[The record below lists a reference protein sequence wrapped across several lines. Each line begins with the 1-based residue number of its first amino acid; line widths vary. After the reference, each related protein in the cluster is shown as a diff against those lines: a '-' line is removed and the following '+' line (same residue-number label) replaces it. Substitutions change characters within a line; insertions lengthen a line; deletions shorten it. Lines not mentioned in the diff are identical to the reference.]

1 MTKAQSSNRWRCIRR
16 GISSADREAEKY
28 NDECCWTLSLCV
40 LANGMVKTAY
50 ELMLLIF
57 CSSFLLLICCTV
69 VPESISGIH
78 LCQLGDTK
86 KDERKLSEEKSKS
99 ELQSTT
105 AFLLTIHFIHSL
117 SAVVIIKAR
126 ICFFLLTQ
134 TTQMVDCVSQLLSL
148 GHLILL
154 PALSAF
160 VSSGQTRQMP
170 LAIALLRPSTLAL
183 KADRRQILQFVFTFW
198 APFPR
203 SRGYL
208 FYSRLPT
215 TRKAEK
221 YPLY

>member
-134 TTQMVDCVSQLLSL
+134 TTQMVDCVSQLVIWPS
-148 GHLILL
+148 H
-154 PALSAF
+154 PSASF
-160 VSSGQTRQMP
+160 ECLCVKWANQANATGNCT
-170 LAIALLRPSTLAL
+170 PSTEHTCT
-183 KADRRQILQFVFTFW
+183 KGW
-198 APFPR
+198 
-203 SRGYL
+203 
-208 FYSRLPT
+208 
-215 TRKAEK
+215 
-221 YPLY
+221 